1 MFHWK
6 SMFHWE
12 WGELFSS
19 FCGEPLKKLT
29 AMDGS
34 KPGSTL
40 DFARLFEVFPP
51 AHFLFKTA
59 AFDQFTKPTNCFLN
73 GLFVPND

>member
-1 MFHWK
+1 MF
-6 SMFHWE
+6 FWE
-12 WGELFSS
+12 DGELFSS
-19 FCGEPLKKLT
+19 FCGEPLKMLT
-29 AMDGS
+29 TVDGS
-34 KPGSTL
+34 ESGSPL

-59 AFDQFTKPTNCFLN
+59 SFDQFAEPTDCFLD

>member
-1 MFHWK
+1 MTAFLRLD
-6 SMFHWE
+6 
-12 WGELFSS
+12 GELSSPFS
-19 FCGEPLKKLT
+19 GKPLKMLT

-34 KPGSTL
+34 ESGSAF

-59 AFDQFTKPTNCFLN
+59 SFDQFSKPSDCFLN